1 MTNDQPSVRGFA
13 VSPTGCSPFCRGIGR
28 PGHGGGF
35 RSFRKRY
42 ANLEAQRGP
51 AAARIL

>member
-1 MTNDQPSVRGFA
+1 MINHLSGVLLSHPRGA
-13 VSPTGCSPFCRGIGR
+13 VHGIGR
-28 PGHGGGF
+28 AGHGGGF

-51 AAARIL
+51 AAARIS